1 MAPHFASSPSSRSS
15 MTDPSESFAAD
26 ATGASSSSRAGGNRK
41 QSALSKTMSMP
52 QVLRSFSKTSE
63 TSSTSRS
70 NASQQQPQHYSRSN
84 TGSHTSSSS
93 GAPWTATAAKV
104 LDRGLFRRFEEVS
117 EELERLSRLSA
128 QLEVPPS
135 GNNPEIEQVRGELK
149 RMQRSS
155 SMVLQ
160 SQKEIQE
167 KIERQERNSF
177 RRFFT
182 FNRDQKIEKLKLK
195 LCEKM
200 DESLHIDAEVQHLER
215 KSDSLLEDWRSSM
228 YRASSIQLHPSL
240 AQGDD
245 VDLTERVSEL
255 EREKQDLLR
264 GLLSAVNVPEVTQ
277 LQSRIA
283 MCASEV
289 RACES
294 VKKQVEKI
302 TGMYRKALQLLRA
315 ALADVVAD
323 DYTGSVKDFVS
334 SPFSYTIEAG
344 QLIEAACNLVQP
356 ESRRRYRDFA
366 PELVHVYP
374 PKFPQA
380 IADFA
385 RRTRTHF
392 DPNSGIAIDAS
403 RKLETGENVIVL
415 MHRIVIQKLDV
426 LDKWGRVVEKDQER
440 AQKEQRRLELKLQQR
455 MAVLA
460 RSVSA

>member
-1 MAPHFASSPSSRSS
+1 
-15 MTDPSESFAAD
+15 MTDPSESSAARPEVD
-26 ATGASSSSRAGGNRK
+26 APTGAPSSSRGRK
-41 QSALSKTMSMP
+41 QQQALSKTMSMP
-52 QVLRSFSKTSE
+52 QVLRSFSKASE
-63 TSSTSRS
+63 TSSMSRS
-70 NASQQQPQHYSRSN
+70 NASQQHYSRSN
-84 TGSHTSSSS
+84 TGSHNSSSS
-93 GAPWTATAAKV
+93 GAPWTTVTKV

-128 QLEVPPS
+128 QLEAPPS
-135 GNNPEIEQVRGELK
+135 GNNSEIAQLQGELK

-155 SMVLQ
+155 SMVMQ

-200 DESLHIDAEVQHLER
+200 SEALHIDAEVQHLER

-228 YRASSIQLHPSL
+228 YRASSNQHPSL
-240 AQGDD
+240 AQED
-245 VDLTERVSEL
+245 VDLNERVSEL

-264 GLLSAVNVPEVTQ
+264 GLLSAVNVPEATQ

-323 DYTGSVKDFVS
+323 DYTGSVKDFAS
-334 SPFSYTIEAG
+334 GPFSYTIEAG

-392 DPNSGIAIDAS
+392 DPNSDIAIDAS

-426 LDKWGRVVEKDQER
+426 LDKWGRAVEKDQER
-440 AQKEQRRLELKLQQR
+440 AAKEQRRLEVKLQQR

-460 RSVSA
+460 RSVSV